1 MKPAV
6 LIVLMIAIFTSVGIT
21 IAVRTMKK
29 HWFQLNSKEKFLR
42 KGLIVILS
50 FSVLVGIAAFIWLL
64 LI

>member
-29 HWFQLNSKEKFLR
+29 HWFQLNPKEKFLR

-50 FSVLVGIAAFIWLL
+50 FSVLVGMAAFIWLL